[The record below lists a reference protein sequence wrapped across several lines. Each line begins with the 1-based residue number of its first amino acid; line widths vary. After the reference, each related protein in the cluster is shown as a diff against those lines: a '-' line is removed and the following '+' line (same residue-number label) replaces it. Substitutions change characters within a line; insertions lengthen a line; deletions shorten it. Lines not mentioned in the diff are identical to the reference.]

1 MATKPPANWDTLPE
15 AVPGVNRRW
24 NGTSWTYYNPLTGV
38 TYQDAAAAKAA
49 MTPAAAD
56 ALTGSQRDASV
67 MLTSMFDQYGIS
79 GLSPKIL
86 DFLKQG
92 YSADAIALLLQQTP
106 EYQQRFP
113 GNQARQAA
121 GLPALS
127 PAEYVATEGAYRQ
140 VMQAAGMPSGFYDS
154 SEDFAGFI
162 AKGISPAEVQG
173 RVTAASDLLNS
184 APPEAL
190 NLFKQ
195 FYSSGDMVA
204 YMLDPG
210 RALPVIEKQAKAA
223 ELAASGVQAGVGVDR
238 QLAER
243 LATSGVTQGQAQQGF
258 GFVAGETGN
267 AQKLGAIYGDGVTQR
282 DIVDETFFNDAQAT
296 KKRRTLA
303 SKERATFGGT
313 SGVSK
318 QSLDRTDAGAF

>member
-1 MATKPPANWDTLPE
+1 MATKPAADWNALPE
-15 AVPGVNRRW
+15 PVAGVNRRW
-24 NGTSWTYYNPLTGV
+24 NGTSWTYFNPTTGV
-38 TYQDAAAAKAA
+38 TYANATAAKAA
-49 MTPAAAD
+49 MTPAASDELSNA
-56 ALTGSQRDASV
+56 QRDASV
-67 MLTSMFDQYGIS
+67 MLTNMFDQYGIS
-79 GLSPKIL
+79 GLAPKIM

-106 EYQQRFP
+106 EYQQRFA
-113 GNQARQAA
+113 GNKARQAA
-121 GLPALS
+121 GLPVLS
-127 PAEYVATEGAYRQ
+127 PAEYVATEAAYRQ

-154 SEDFAGFI
+154 PSDFADFI
-162 AKGISPAEVQG
+162 GKGISPTEVQG
-173 RVTAASDLLNS
+173 RVNAASDLLNS

-190 NLFKQ
+190 SFFKQ
-195 FYSSGDMVA
+195 YYSGGDMIA
-204 YMLDPG
+204 YMLDPSK
-210 RALPVIEKQAKAA
+210 ALPIIEKQAKAA
-223 ELAASGVQAGVGVDR
+223 ELAAPGIQAGVAVDQ

-243 LATSGVTQGQAQQGF
+243 LATSGVSQGQAQQGF

-318 QSLDRTDAGAF
+318 QSLDRNDAGAF